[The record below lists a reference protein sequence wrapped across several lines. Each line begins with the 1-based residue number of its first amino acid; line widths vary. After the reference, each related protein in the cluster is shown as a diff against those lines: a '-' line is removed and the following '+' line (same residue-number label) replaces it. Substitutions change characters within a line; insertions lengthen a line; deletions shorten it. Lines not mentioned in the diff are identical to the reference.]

1 MNELVSSWIFRIGW
15 ILYCRSMIYNNL
27 PVHGGGLWFSCQ
39 RPKLYVYTINL
50 TVWKK
55 ATWPST
61 AYLCFKCMIFKK
73 NIERQCI
80 KKNIHNN
87 IMVTKVTLDLNYGDI
102 LSISARYVR
111 VGGWDED
118 KGNSEV
124 FLKASLFKIVY
135 CRK

>member
-1 MNELVSSWIFRIGW
+1 M
-15 ILYCRSMIYNNL
+15 
-27 PVHGGGLWFSCQ
+27 H
-39 RPKLYVYTINL
+39 
-50 TVWKK
+50 
-55 ATWPST
+55 
-61 AYLCFKCMIFKK
+61 
-73 NIERQCI
+73 